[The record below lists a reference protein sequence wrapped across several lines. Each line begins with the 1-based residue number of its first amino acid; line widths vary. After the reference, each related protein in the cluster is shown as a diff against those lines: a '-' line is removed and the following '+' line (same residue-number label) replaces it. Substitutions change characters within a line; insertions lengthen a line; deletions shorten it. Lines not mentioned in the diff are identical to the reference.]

1 MSGDKPACGFLFP
14 ASTKVILEG
23 EFQDGHMVRR
33 VGQRMESSASMMK
46 TALQKYWNKE
56 NINNADM
63 LNTDIC
69 TYVAEMFYS
78 VAQVLFVQWSEV
90 AEGTSDSRMY
100 FWPVKHSGIRNNR
113 LSAPLEGSTIRQL
126 PKAGVFM
133 MLGISFHKPYWE
145 QCFSLDEFNVF
156 YQPFGKLFINSC
168 FPHTSLKCR
177 KLDFT
182 QVHTTA
188 ISDVQMR

>member
-1 MSGDKPACGFLFP
+1 
-14 ASTKVILEG
+14 
-23 EFQDGHMVRR
+23 
-33 VGQRMESSASMMK
+33 
-46 TALQKYWNKE
+46 
-56 NINNADM
+56 M
-63 LNTDIC
+63 LNTDIY
-69 TYVAEMFYS
+69 TYVAAISFYS
-78 VAQVLFVQWSEV
+78 VAQVLFQQWSEV

-133 MLGISFHKPYWE
+133 TLGISFHKPYWE

-168 FPHTSLKCR
+168 FSLYKSKMQKIRFHTSSHNSDFRRANAITSKR
-177 KLDFT
+177 K
-182 QVHTTA
+182 HRYSA
-188 ISDVQMR
+188 W